1 MSPMEKIEVD
11 TLVVGSGI
19 AGLQSALDLA
29 DQGFSVAIVEKA
41 PSIGGKMISLSK
53 VFPTL
58 DCASCITTP
67 RMASVSHHPRIKT
80 LTYSTVDAIKREG
93 KTFTAAVTR
102 KPRYID
108 EKECIS
114 CKRCEEVCPVYLPDE
129 YEQGLGA
136 KKTISIPFT
145 NAIPQL
151 PVMHPEHCIRC
162 GACARACPKD
172 CIEFLQEPAPVEIK
186 AKAVILATGYETT
199 PMTAKKQY
207 GMGELPNVISPM
219 AAERLLAP
227 HGPYGR
233 VLRPSDGKVPG
244 SIAYVQC
251 AGSRDKSIGVP
262 YCSRVCCM
270 YAIKQA
276 VLLSG
281 SLPIAD
287 ITIYYMDIRAFGKG
301 YEQFY
306 SNAKAMGINFVKA
319 KVARVTED
327 AEHNPIVRIER
338 QEGTSAPEEVKQD
351 LVILSQGLVPGCD
364 VSKFGLGTGLNA
376 FGFAQLSDETVSS
389 AVTAGAGVF
398 AAGVVK
404 GPRDIPD
411 SVVDA
416 GSAAMEAASYIRKL

>member
-1 MSPMEKIEVD
+1 MRDIEKIEVD

-67 RMASVSHHPRIKT
+67 RMASVSHHPRITT
-80 LTYSTVDAIKREG
+80 LTYSTVDAIRREG
-93 KTFTAAVTR
+93 KIFTASVTR

-114 CKRCEEVCPVYLPDE
+114 CRRCEEVCPVFVPDE
-129 YEQGLGA
+129 YEVGLGA

-145 NAIPQL
+145 NAIPQY

-207 GMGELPNVISPM
+207 GLGKLPNVISPM

-233 VLRPSDGKVPG
+233 VLRPSDGMVPG

-251 AGSRDKSIGVP
+251 AGSRDRSIGVP

-276 VLLSG
+276 ILLSG

-306 SNAKAMGINFVKA
+306 NNARAMGINFVKA
-319 KVARVTED
+319 KVARITED
-327 AEHNPIVRIER
+327 GGHNPILRIER
-338 QEGTSAPEEVKQD
+338 QEGTSGPDEVKHE
-351 LVILSQGLVPGCD
+351 LVVLSQGLVPGHNAD
-364 VSKFGLGTGLNA
+364 AFNLGTESND
-376 FGFAQLSDETVSS
+376 FGFVKLSDEMVSS

-416 GSAAMEAASYIRKL
+416 GSAAMEAASYMRKL